1 MCICVYV
8 CVYECIWIYM
18 CVYTHT
24 LKSTK
29 KVWKHKCVIS
39 GNGQKKLPNILLHS
53 LKTWTEE
60 EKITHLGVFQY

>member
-1 MCICVYV
+1 
-8 CVYECIWIYM
+8 M
-18 CVYTHT
+18 CVYMNIYGYICVCTHT
-24 LKSTK
+24 HLKAQK
-29 KVWKHKCVIS
+29 KYGKKHKCVIS